1 MSDNTSTSEITAP
14 WADCRKSR
22 ESAIVGVFCLPEQVT
37 ADRLENRGPAMALK
51 PFVHG
56 PVTTV
61 YPQTLWTSLWINL
74 VDGVHNGLKAGSA
87 SFAEIIRKI
96 NIYKIQ

>member
-1 MSDNTSTSEITAP
+1 MSDNTSTSEITAL
-14 WADCRKSR
+14 WVGCHRSR
-22 ESAIVGVFCLPEQVT
+22 ESAIVRVFCLPGQVT
-37 ADRLENRGPAMALK
+37 ADRLENRSPAMALK

-56 PVTTV
+56 SVTTV

-87 SFAEIIRKI
+87 SFAEKVC
-96 NIYKIQ
+96 NTNVYKIQ